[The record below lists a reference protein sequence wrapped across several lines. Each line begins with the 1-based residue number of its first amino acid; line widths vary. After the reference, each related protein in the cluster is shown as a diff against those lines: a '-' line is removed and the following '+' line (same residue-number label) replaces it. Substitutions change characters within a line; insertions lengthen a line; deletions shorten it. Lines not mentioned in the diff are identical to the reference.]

1 MTTQTIQNAGYPIS
15 ERSRRTQDILLVS
28 SFALWAVL
36 LGLMPALA
44 CRLLTGS

>member
-15 ERSRRTQDILLVS
+15 ERSQGTRDILLVS

-36 LGLMPALA
+36 LGLMPVLA
-44 CRLLTGS
+44 SRLLTGS